1 MTNAYGYTTPFCII
15 ETFDL
20 RSRKLSHLPIAVDV
34 QSAYSCKVNEVDL
47 QTSKM
52 CTFTQVALFVE
63 SGKTFERVIFNAV
76 TIRNLSGVK
85 KKFTWPRVYVMHCE
99 NESYDYLNSAEKSLE
114 DMKKQYKPVK
124 RCFVIYEDTKPAMA
138 NVNGLQYVFQRKSSD
153 DAFRMFLFSLVDDA
167 YS

>member
-1 MTNAYGYTTPFCII
+1 MNAKRLLLSIEYLLKQPKEII
-15 ETFDL
+15 FMVFI
-20 RSRKLSHLPIAVDV
+20 K
-34 QSAYSCKVNEVDL
+34 
-47 QTSKM
+47 
-52 CTFTQVALFVE
+52 
-63 SGKTFERVIFNAV
+63 
-76 TIRNLSGVK
+76 RNLSGVK